1 MNSLFW
7 HKLRAQG
14 ASPSP
19 REGCSYIYNARDKNW
34 VLFGGIGDRRS
45 NEVFTYDSTAG
56 TWEVVEAEGSIP
68 CGRGYHVSW
77 IDEVHNIMFIHGGQG
92 DRRDSLADLYALDL
106 DQWVWKKLYIIEQPT
121 GRAHHAACKLQERI
135 FMYGGCSAPEN
146 LMLDDLWAFQYNDID
161 WSASGTEVPGPSW
174 ARQKTKGTSPGPRK
188 GHTLC
193 SFQDTLILFGGVTTQ
208 KYSSDLFILNVNELR
223 WIKTQPRGKG
233 PSPRAFHST
242 AILDNFCVAIFGGV
256 ESLREGRAER
266 LNILNDFYILDL
278 SEMHWSVPI
287 MGGYCPN
294 KRYGHAMSWGMNAEG
309 KSQLLLLGGLEQA
322 YCVMEIF
329 SLEKTEVTSGQAWQV
344 ASPQFGDKSSLAKAE
359 ATITEQ
365 MKKIKELQNQ
375 LSINRDKIVILENE
389 KQSLAEKLDHQTREN
404 RELQINLGNKIAH
417 LESIN
422 KKKSL
427 EIESIKKSHTMT
439 DQKDKL
445 MIERVEKL
453 EDMVKK
459 AESLLITLDHSFAE
473 MIAMNAGTQIRGLS
487 KERMDDIAL
496 RKRKHQESLI
506 KLREF
511 YQLSIE
517 ENDTVDYHMKEEDI
531 EESYREEMQE
541 EQDSLEDSLD
551 EA

>member
-7 HKLRAQG
+7 HKLRVQG
-14 ASPSP
+14 SGPSP
-19 REGCSYIYNARDKNW
+19 REGLSVIYNSKEKQW
-34 VLFGGIGDRRS
+34 VTFGGIGDRRS
-45 NEVFTYDSTAG
+45 NEVFAYDPISG
-56 TWEVVEAEGSIP
+56 NWEQIEAEGSIP
-68 CGRGYHVSW
+68 CGRGYQVSW
-77 IDEVHNIMFIHGGQG
+77 IDDIHNIMFIHGGQG
-92 DRRDSLADLYALDL
+92 DRRDSLGDLYALDL
-106 DQWVWKKLYIIEQPT
+106 DQWLWKKLYIIEQPS
-121 GRAHHAACKLQERI
+121 GRAHHAACKLQDKVFI
-135 FMYGGCSAPEN
+135 YGGCSAPEN
-146 LMLDDLWAFQYNDID
+146 LMLDDLWSFHYNDID

-174 ARQKTKGTSPGPRK
+174 TRQKTKGTSPGPRK

-287 MGGYCPN
+287 MGGYCPS
-294 KRYGHAMSWGMNAEG
+294 KRYGHAMCWGQNSEG
-309 KSQLLLLGGLEQA
+309 KSQLLLFGGLEQS
-322 YCVMEIF
+322 YCPMEIF

-344 ASPQFGDKSSLAKAE
+344 TSSQFGDKMSMAKAE
-359 ATITEQ
+359 ATINEQ

-375 LSINRDKIVILENE
+375 LSMNRDKIVILENE
-389 KQSLAEKLDHQTREN
+389 KQSLAEKLEFQIREN
-404 RELQINLGNKIAH
+404 KEQQTSFGNKISQ
-417 LESIN
+417 LENIN
-422 KKKSL
+422 KKKTMEL
-427 EIESIKKSHTMT
+427 ENIKKHHSLNEKREKM
-439 DQKDKL
+439 L
-445 MIERVEKL
+445 IERTEKL

-473 MIAMNAGTQIRGLS
+473 MIAMNAGNQIQGLS

-506 KLREF
+506 RLREF
-511 YQLSIE
+511 YQHSIE
-517 ENDTVDYHMKEEDI
+517 ESDNIESEMKEQDNED
-531 EESYREEMQE
+531 SFREDAQE
-541 EQDSLEDSLD
+541 ENDSLEDSLD
-551 EA
+551 EF

>member
-7 HKLRAQG
+7 HKLRVQG
-14 ASPSP
+14 VSPSP
-19 REGCSYIYNARDKNW
+19 REGLSLIHNARDKTW
-34 VLFGGIGDRRS
+34 VCFGGIGDRRS
-45 NEVFTYDSTAG
+45 NEVFIYDPAAG
-56 TWEVVEAEGSIP
+56 TWDQVEVEGSIP

-77 IDEVHNIMFIHGGQG
+77 IDDIHNIMFIHGGQG
-92 DRRDSLADLYALDL
+92 DRRDSLGDLYALDL
-106 DQWVWKKLYIIEQPT
+106 DQWLWKKLYIIEQPS
-121 GRAHHAACKLQERI
+121 GRAYHAACKLHDKV

-146 LMLDDLWAFQYNDID
+146 LMLDDLWGFQYNDID

-174 ARQKTKGTSPGPRK
+174 TRQKTKGTSPGPRK

-208 KYSSDLFILNVNELR
+208 KYSADLFILNVNELR

-242 AILDNFCVAIFGGV
+242 AILDNFSVAIFGGV

-287 MGGYCPN
+287 MGGYCPS
-294 KRYGHAMSWGMNAEG
+294 KRYGHAMCWGQNSEN
-309 KSQLLLLGGLEQA
+309 KSQLLLLGGLEQS
-322 YCVMEIF
+322 YCPMEIF
-329 SLEKTEVTSGQAWQV
+329 SLEKTEVTVGQAWQIT
-344 ASPQFGDKSSLAKAE
+344 SKDLGDKMSMAKAE
-359 ATITEQ
+359 ATINDQ

-375 LSINRDKIVILENE
+375 LSMNRDKIVILENE
-389 KQSLAEKLDHQTREN
+389 KQSLAEKLEQQVREN
-404 RELQINLGNKIAH
+404 KDQQAVYGNKIAG
-417 LESIN
+417 LEAAN
-422 KKKSL
+422 KKKAL
-427 EIESIKKSHTMT
+427 ELEGIKKLHITN
-439 DQKDKL
+439 DKK
-445 MIERVEKL
+445 ERVLLERTEKL

-473 MIAMNAGTQIRGLS
+473 MIAMNAGNQIRGLS

-506 KLREF
+506 RLREF
-511 YQLSIE
+511 YQNSIE
-517 ENDTVDYHMKEEDI
+517 ESDNIERSMKEEEN
-531 EESYREEMQE
+531 EESYRDDPEEG
-541 EQDSLEDSLD
+541 QDSLEDSLD
-551 EA
+551 EN

>member
-7 HKLRAQG
+7 HKLRVQG
-14 ASPSP
+14 TGPSP
-19 REGCSYIYNARDKNW
+19 REGLSVIHNVRERIW
-34 VLFGGIGDRRS
+34 VAFGGIGDRRS
-45 NEVFTYDSTAG
+45 NEVFTYNPVNG
-56 TWEVVEAEGSIP
+56 IWEQVEAEGSVP

-77 IDEVHNIMFIHGGQG
+77 IDDIHNIMFIHGGQG
-92 DRRDSLADLYALDL
+92 DRRDSLGDLYALDL
-106 DQWVWKKLYIIEQPT
+106 DQWLWKKLYIIEQPS
-121 GRAHHAACKLQERI
+121 GRAYHAACKLHDKV

-174 ARQKTKGTSPGPRK
+174 SRQKTKGTSPGPRK

-208 KYSSDLFILNVNELR
+208 KYSADLFILNVNELR

-287 MGGYCPN
+287 MGGYCPT
-294 KRYGHAMSWGMNAEG
+294 KRYGHSMCWGQNSDN
-309 KSQLLLLGGLEQA
+309 KSQLLLLGGLEQS
-322 YCVMEIF
+322 YCPMEIF
-329 SLEKTEVTSGQAWQV
+329 SLEKTEVTAGQAWQIT
-344 ASPQFGDKSSLAKAE
+344 SKDLGEKMSTAKAE
-359 ATITEQ
+359 ATINEQ

-375 LSINRDKIVILENE
+375 LSMNRDKIVILENE
-389 KQSLAEKLDHQTREN
+389 KQSLAEKLEQQSRVN
-404 RELQINLGNKIAH
+404 REQQEDYGNRIMQ
-417 LESIN
+417 LEVVN
-422 KKKSL
+422 RKKTL
-427 EIESIKKSHTMT
+427 ELESIKKTYVSN
-439 DQKDKL
+439 DKKERIL
-445 MIERVEKL
+445 MERTEKL

-506 KLREF
+506 RLREF
-511 YQLSIE
+511 YQNSIE
-517 ENDTVDYHMKEEDI
+517 ESDNIERSMKEEEN
-531 EESYREEMQE
+531 EESYREEFQE

-551 EA
+551 EI